1 MSLDD
6 LNARFDELLARYAP
20 RRDARGFASDLQGAL
35 VEAKAALAVLVEAL
49 ARTEAE
55 VETERRNLE
64 DSARR
69 GRLAGEIG
77 DVETVTV
84 AGRFE
89 ARHRD
94 RVALLERK
102 LAVQRD
108 ELRLAESELAE
119 MTEHYRLAKQGVMPP
134 PPSGSSAS
142 AGRGYNPDVS
152 SHEAAA
158 ADRQARAAA
167 VEAQLAALKR
177 KLGKDGS

>member
-35 VEAKAALAVLVEAL
+35 VEAKAAIAVLVEAL
-49 ARTEAE
+49 ARTESELEA
-55 VETERRNLE
+55 ERRQR
-64 DSARR
+64 DDAARR
-69 GRLAGEIG
+69 GRLAEEIG
-77 DVETVTV
+77 DGETVTV

-89 ARHRD
+89 ARHGD
-94 RVALLERK
+94 RVAVLERK
-102 LAVQRD
+102 VAVQQD
-108 ELRLAESELAE
+108 ELRLAEAELAE

-134 PPSGSSAS
+134 SGSSAS
-142 AGRGYNPDVS
+142 AGRGHTPDVA

>member
-20 RRDARGFASDLQGAL
+20 RRDVRGFASDLRGAL
-35 VEAKAALAVLVEAL
+35 VEAKAAIAVLVEAL

-55 VETERRNLE
+55 LEAEGRHRE

-69 GRLAGEIG
+69 GRLAEEIG
-77 DVETVTV
+77 DVETATV

-89 ARHRD
+89 ARHRE
-94 RVALLERK
+94 RLAMLERK
-102 LAVQRD
+102 LEVQRD
-108 ELRLAESELAE
+108 ELRLAEAELAE

-134 PPSGSSAS
+134 SPGPSAS
-142 AGRGYNPDVS
+142 AGNPEVAS
-152 SHEAAA
+152 YEAAA

>member
-20 RRDARGFASDLQGAL
+20 RRDVRGFASDLQGAL
-35 VEAKAALAVLVEAL
+35 VEAKAAIAVLVEAL

-55 VETERRNLE
+55 LEAERRHRE

-69 GRLAGEIG
+69 GRLAEEIG
-77 DVETVTV
+77 DTETATV

-89 ARHRD
+89 ARHRE
-94 RVALLERK
+94 RVAVLERK
-102 LAVQRD
+102 LGVQRD
-108 ELRLAESELAE
+108 ELRLAEAELAE
-119 MTEHYRLAKQGVMPP
+119 MTEHYRRAKQGVMPP
-134 PPSGSSAS
+134 GPSAF
-142 AGRGYNPDVS
+142 AGPGHDPDVS
-152 SHEAAA
+152 SQEAAA
-158 ADRQARAAA
+158 LDRQARAAA

>member
-20 RRDARGFASDLQGAL
+20 RRDVRGFASDLQGAL

-55 VETERRNLE
+55 LEAERRHLE
-64 DSARR
+64 SSARR
-69 GRLAGEIG
+69 GRLAEEIG
-77 DVETVTV
+77 DAETATV

-94 RVALLERK
+94 RVAVLERK

-108 ELRLAESELAE
+108 ELRLAEAELAE

-134 PPSGSSAS
+134 PSGSSAS
-142 AGRGYNPDVS
+142 AGPGHPPEVA

-158 ADRQARAAA
+158 ADRQARKAA